1 RQPGDLYLTTDK
13 GERKA
18 TGSYY
23 TPDYIV
29 EYIVEN
35 TLGPLVAQA
44 RERVKKR
51 VSGLKGLDEA
61 ARQQKSADLFVQE
74 ILRLN
79 VLDPAMG
86 SGHFLVEAAHYLA
99 RALATDAYTQVTQV
113 TGTSKVPVTSAATST
128 ANEADLLYWKRR
140 VVEACIYGVDKNP
153 MAVELAK
160 LSLWLKT
167 AAADKPLSFLDHHL
181 QHGDSLIG
189 AWLKDLQRAPTTSSQ
204 PPAASHQQPLLDES
218 AFTRDINRAVADVMT
233 IERLPTNDIEDVHA
247 KEATWQAVRQRYTD
261 RWRRLADLW
270 VSAWFGNAMTPQEY
284 RALAAHLAAHFPGN
298 SEFPGKSLLSDAQAE
313 TFLNHPAVTDNDY
326 FHWELAFPEVFFD
339 EYGRSLDDAAG
350 FDAVIGNPPWVNVG
364 RESGNEN
371 VVSFFKNIFTSIA
384 AGCNPASETENT
396 LKRVRVVSGQH
407 FSAL

>member
-1 RQPGDLYLTTDK
+1 MYQIDTYLTLT
-13 GERKA
+13 
-18 TGSYY
+18 
-23 TPDYIV
+23 
-29 EYIVEN
+29 
-35 TLGPLVAQA
+35 
-44 RERVKKR
+44 
-51 VSGLKGLDEA
+51 GLDWGILSNGRTWRPIHKSSSRTLETTFEIDLLA
-61 ARQQKSADLFVQE
+61 ALEQPD
-74 ILRLN
+74 
-79 VLDPAMG
+79 
-86 SGHFLVEAAHYLA
+86 
-99 RALATDAYTQVTQV
+99 
-113 TGTSKVPVTSAATST
+113 GTFA

-181 QHGDSLIG
+181 QRGDSLIV

-371 VVSFFKNIFTSIA
+371 VVSFFKNIFTSAEYQVDLYSLFLELSFMLSRQNAYI
-384 AGCNPASETENT
+384 GI
-396 LKRVRVVSGQH
+396 
-407 FSAL
+407 